1 MGKIIN
7 IKNSEAEELVQRFVD
22 VCLLIDETEQ
32 EIQFRILKEDMLT
45 YVSNKERQLMAAS

>member
-45 YVSNKERQLMAAS
+45 YVSNKERQLVAAS